1 MPDLIQLAIRA
12 CIVLMVMEAIFDAL
26 MRRDRY
32 KANDTAASLTM
43 GMGTVLVGLVSK
55 ATVFALFTWAHQFAK
70 FRIGLLVGLDRGLSG
85 RRFQTITGFIA
96 PVMNVISSEL
106 RMWSVTR
113 RSART

>member
-70 FRIGLLVGLDRGLSG
+70 FRIGLQWWAWIVAFLADDFKLLLG
-85 RRFQTITGFIA
+85 
-96 PVMNVISSEL
+96 SSHQ
-106 RMWSVTR
+106 S
-113 RSART
+113 